1 MNAVS
6 DNYKILLPVILR
18 LSTSGTSDFRND
30 KCFKIGILELM
41 EKGNFKRWE
50 QLFQI
55 LIS

>member
-1 MNAVS
+1 MNVVS

-18 LSTSGTSDFRND
+18 LSTSGTSDFRID

-41 EKGNFKRWE
+41 EKGNFKRWK